1 MKGRDYMVGGIAVLV
16 GAGAAVLAMGGTAPA
31 VGTTDRAAIETIVR
45 EYILTHPEI
54 LPEAMRNLEERE
66 VSKVVSQNR
75 SALEKPFAGAWE
87 GAADGDVTLVE
98 FFDYNCSYCR
108 ASLPTITR
116 LLSEDKKLK
125 IVYRELPILGEA
137 SESAARHSL
146 AVAQLGN
153 YATFHRLLFGA
164 GRTSQAVIDDA
175 LSKTGID
182 KARVKAALTSS
193 AVENEIAQ
201 NLSLQRSLNLSGT
214 PSWVVGNRVFA
225 GAVGYD
231 ELKKA
236 IAEARAK

>member
-1 MKGRDYMVGGIAVLV
+1 MKGRDFMVGGIAMLV
-16 GAGAAVLAMGGTAPA
+16 GAGAAVWAMGATVPA
-31 VGTTDRAAIETIVR
+31 IGTTDRAAIEKIVR
-45 EYILTHPEI
+45 EYILSHPEI

-66 VSKVVSQNR
+66 VSKAVSQNR
-75 SALEKPFAGAWE
+75 SAIERPFEGAWE

-108 ASLPTITR
+108 SSLPTVTR
-116 LLSEDKKLK
+116 LLAEDKKLK

-137 SESAARHSL
+137 SEIAARHSL

-153 YATFHRLLFGA
+153 YGAFHRLLFGA
-164 GRTSQAVIDDA
+164 GRTSPAVIDDA
-175 LSKTGID
+175 LNKSGTD
-182 KARVKAALTSS
+182 RARVKAALMSP
-193 AVENEIAQ
+193 AIDREITQ
-201 NLSLQRSLNLSGT
+201 NLSLQRSLNLNGT